1 MTTNSAG
8 REYYP
13 LRTVDVLAIGA
24 FWFMLGI
31 ISAVGRQLDPRIPG
45 LSSPVV
51 EAVVRATYVEYALW
65 AVLTLVI
72 MWLTTRYS
80 IEGGRRI
87 GRILIFVALGMIAWK
102 LMTGRWPWEPKQS
115 TRAQAMVR
123 ARKLLGVSAAASR
136 EEILTAHK
144 RLVAMVHPD
153 RGGSNGQ
160 VHEANAARDLLLD
173 ELPHHLE
180 P

>member
-1 MTTNSAG
+1 MTKILFFAAIG
-8 REYYP
+8 
-13 LRTVDVLAIGA
+13 VLA
-24 FWFMLGI
+24 W
-31 ISAVGRQLDPRIPG
+31 R
-45 LSSPVV
+45 
-51 EAVVRATYVEYALW
+51 
-65 AVLTLVI
+65 LV
-72 MWLTTRYS
+72 
-80 IEGGRRI
+80 
-87 GRILIFVALGMIAWK
+87 
-102 LMTGRWPWEPKQS
+102 TGRWPWERKIA
-115 TRAQAMVR
+115 TRAQAVFR

-144 RLVAMVHPD
+144 RLVTMVHPD